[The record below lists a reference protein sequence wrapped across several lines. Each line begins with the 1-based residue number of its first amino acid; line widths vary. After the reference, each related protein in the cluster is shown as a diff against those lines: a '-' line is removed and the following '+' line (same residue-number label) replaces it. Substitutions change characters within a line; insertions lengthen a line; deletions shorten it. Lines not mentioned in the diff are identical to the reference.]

1 MEQAKNNKIDL
12 TLERARELNR
22 EGFDWGHAWGKA
34 WLERRIADWPSAW
47 GDDLQI
53 LIYGDFF
60 PPNAEL
66 KFPELRITVYP
77 EKLTKTVIRSA
88 MCVLKA
94 NVEISER
101 SVPAILDAVRRIN
114 VLLGAW
120 TLVEWGNGGCGWWCS
135 ITAGSMHVAG
145 TEFEHKNLAAAIA
158 GVTKLPVDLRKKVDS
173 ALFWVREPRHLLME
187 QHRSDLLRTYSAYW
201 NAFEC
206 LVHAV
211 LIARPLPRLSK
222 TEKQKQIDEFIADR
236 NGKLTISDINKCYH
250 DIVDPGFVGRA
261 RHALQVCFPKEAE
274 GYANE
279 CFHIADRTN
288 RLYDIRNAINHG
300 DIDAENP
307 EELLR
312 VEPRLR
318 KLWLIVWRMFGKL
331 VPFPAPIES
340 PSSNKEST

>member
-1 MEQAKNNKIDL
+1 MEQTKNDIDL

-34 WLERRIADWPSAW
+34 WLERRIADWPSEW
-47 GDDLQI
+47 GDNLRI
-53 LIYGDFF
+53 IIYGDFD

-66 KFPELRITVYP
+66 NFPELGITVYP
-77 EKLTKTVIRSA
+77 EKVKNSVVRSA

-94 NVEISER
+94 TVEVTER

-120 TLVEWGNGGCGWWCS
+120 TLVEWGNGGCGWWCL
-135 ITAGSMHVAG
+135 ITAGSMGGVA
-145 TEFEHKNLAAAIA
+145 TKLDNENLAAAIA
-158 GVTKLPVDLRKKVDS
+158 GVTKLPVELRTKVDS

-187 QHRSDLLRTYSAYW
+187 QHRSDLLRIYSAYW

-206 LVHAV
+206 LVDAV
-211 LIARPLPRLSK
+211 LIAHPLPKLSK
-222 TEKQKQIDEFIADR
+222 TEKQKRIDEFDANR
-236 NGKLTISDINKCYH
+236 NGKLTISDIIKCYQ

-261 RHALQVCFPKEAE
+261 CHALQVCFPKEAE

-279 CFHIADRTN
+279 CFHITDRTD

-312 VEPRLR
+312 VDSRLS
-318 KLWLIVWRMFGKL
+318 KLWMIVWRMFGRL

-340 PSSNKEST
+340 PSSDKDSA